1 MQFDRRHRDEILAG
15 EVTLTFRRWKRR
27 QAVPGNRY
35 RTSLG
40 LVEVETVEVIEPGDV
55 SDADARL
62 AGEPSAEALL
72 ERVGGD
78 PSLPLYRVAFHVV
91 EEPDPRSVLA
101 ATDELTDDDR
111 REITRRLDRLDA
123 ASTHGPW
130 TRQTLSLIAERPGT
144 RAGDLAASG
153 GRETQ
158 PFKTDVRK
166 LKNLGL
172 THSLDV
178 GYELSPRG
186 RAYLTGHGPPSGR

>member
-1 MQFDRRHRDEILAG
+1 MQFDHRHRDEILAG

-40 LVEVETVEVIEPGDV
+40 MVEVESVEVVEPGEVTDR
-55 SDADARL
+55 DARL
-62 AGEPSAEALL
+62 AGEPSAAVLL
-72 ERVGGD
+72 ERVSGD
-78 PSLPLYRVAFHVV
+78 PGLPLYRVAFHLVH
-91 EEPDPRSVLA
+91 EPDPRSVLA
-101 ATDELTDDDR
+101 ATDELTADDR
-111 REITRRLDRLDA
+111 TEISRRLDRLDA
-123 ASTHGPW
+123 ASSHGPW
-130 TRQTLSLIAERPGT
+130 THRTLTLIAERPGI
-144 RAGDLAASG
+144 RAAYLAASV

-172 THSLDV
+172 THSLEV

-186 RAYLTGHGPPSGR
+186 RAFLGR